1 MALDLFKQFVRKNPK
16 LIKFVKNGDMTWQKF
31 YEMFDLYGE
40 NNDIWKEYI
49 SDDIKKDAAVAAT
62 TGFSV
67 AEFFN
72 WMKNI
77 DLDGI
82 QNSVNSLQRVIGV
95 MEDFTKKDNKD
106 TKTNDYKPRPIYK
119 HFED

>member
-1 MALDLFKQFVRKNPK
+1 MALDLFKEFVRKNPK

-62 TGFSV
+62 AGFSV

-72 WMKNI
+72 WMKNV
-77 DLDGI
+77 DLDSI

-95 MEDFTKKDNKD
+95 MEDFTKKDSKD

>member
-1 MALDLFKQFVRKNPK
+1 MALDLFKEFVRKNPK

-31 YEMFDLYGE
+31 YELFDLYGE

-72 WMKNI
+72 WMKNV
-77 DLDGI
+77 DLDSI

>member
-1 MALDLFKQFVRKNPK
+1 MALDLFKEFVRKNPK

-49 SDDIKKDAAVAAT
+49 SDDITKDAAVAAT

-72 WMKNI
+72 WMKNV
-77 DLDGI
+77 DLDSI

>member
-1 MALDLFKQFVRKNPK
+1 MALDLFKEFVRKNPK

-72 WMKNI
+72 WMKNV
-77 DLDGI
+77 DLDSI

>member
-1 MALDLFKQFVRKNPK
+1 MALDLFKEFVRKNPK

>member
-1 MALDLFKQFVRKNPK
+1 MTLDLFKEFVRKNPK
-16 LIKFVKNGDMTWQKF
+16 LIKYVKNGDMTWQKF

-40 NNDIWKEYI
+40 DDNIWKEYI
-49 SDDIKKDAAVAAT
+49 TDDLKKDAAAA

-77 DLDGI
+77 DLDSI

-95 MEDFTKKDNKD
+95 MEDFTKKGNND
-106 TKTNDYKPRPIYK
+106 TKKNDYKPRPIYK

>member
-40 NNDIWKEYI
+40 NDDIWKEYI
-49 SDDIKKDAAVAAT
+49 SDDIKKDSAVAAT

-72 WMKNI
+72 WMKNV
-77 DLDGI
+77 DLDSI

>member
-1 MALDLFKQFVRKNPK
+1 MALDLFKEFVRKNPK

-49 SDDIKKDAAVAAT
+49 GDDIKKDAAVAAT

-72 WMKNI
+72 WMKNV
-77 DLDGI
+77 DLDSI

>member
-1 MALDLFKQFVRKNPK
+1 MALDLFKEFVRKNPK
-16 LIKFVKNGDMTWQKF
+16 LMKFVKNGDMTWQKF

-62 TGFSV
+62 NGFSV

-72 WMKNI
+72 WMKNV
-77 DLDGI
+77 DLDSI